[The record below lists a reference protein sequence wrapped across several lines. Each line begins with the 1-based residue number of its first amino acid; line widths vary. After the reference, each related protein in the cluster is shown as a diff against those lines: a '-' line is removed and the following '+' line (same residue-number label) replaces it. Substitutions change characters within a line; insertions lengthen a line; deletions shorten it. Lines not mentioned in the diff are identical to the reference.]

1 MRTMSIAGTALAVLA
16 LGGALSACGTAGGN
30 AAASHLATASS
41 VASSSPGHSAASPPV
56 AAPPDITV
64 VRLSASFSP
73 GQLQLSVGH
82 QFLLIVSPS
91 VQAKGLEATAG
102 CTSGTAAG
110 GLLSVRCTS
119 GGYLYTAEHPGT
131 ATISATVRPRC
142 KPGQMC
148 PQWLAEPQLHITIT
162 GPDA

>member
-1 MRTMSIAGTALAVLA
+1 MRTMSIARTALAVLA

-30 AAASHLATASS
+30 AAANHLATTSS
-41 VASSSPGHSAASPPV
+41 PASSSSGHPARSSPPV

-64 VRLSASFSP
+64 VRLTASFAP

-131 ATISATVRPRC
+131 ATISATVRPHC
-142 KPGQMC
+142 NPGQMC

-162 GPDA
+162 